1 MSKIANLQNALNSS
15 SDGQRRLPSLIVPSS
30 HHQLG
35 QHGSSRPGQSRSIC
49 RHGYTR
55 ISKRASAVQAKKTE
69 NATLQDL
76 MAEAFNDLFSK
87 YNVPAVNEE
96 V

>member
-1 MSKIANLQNALNSS
+1 MATQGFQKE
-15 SDGQRRLPSLIVPSS
+15 
-30 HHQLG
+30 H
-35 QHGSSRPGQSRSIC
+35 
-49 RHGYTR
+49 
-55 ISKRASAVQAKKTE
+55 SAVQAKKTE

-87 YNVPAVNEE
+87 YNVRAVNEE